1 MFSLVIYTL
10 LEMNQRE
17 KFFFVIF
24 IFLAVSSRV
33 ELQWCLNDM
42 FLCMCMR
49 LLTVLSSTRVLEA
62 LHMQVPMRT
71 LQVAVILHVHLPLSY
86 TTWSHSKFC

>member
-1 MFSLVIYTL
+1 MSRSFHIYNVQFGIYTL

-24 IFLAVSSRV
+24 IFLVVSSRV

-42 FLCMCMR
+42 FLCMC
-49 LLTVLSSTRVLEA
+49 
-62 LHMQVPMRT
+62 
-71 LQVAVILHVHLPLSY
+71 I
-86 TTWSHSKFC
+86 